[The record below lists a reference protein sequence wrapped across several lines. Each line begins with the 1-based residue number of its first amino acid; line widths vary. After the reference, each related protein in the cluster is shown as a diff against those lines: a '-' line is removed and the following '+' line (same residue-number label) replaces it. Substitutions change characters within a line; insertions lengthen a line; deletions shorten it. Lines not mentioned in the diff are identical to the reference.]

1 MVIPSSSLG
10 GIEMERP
17 RCLDPEAIIPI
28 SRGTTTV
35 FKTGTWSAKRPVHME
50 KVSPCRTGCPNGN
63 PIAKAL
69 LKASE
74 GDMDGALSAFLTENP
89 LPGVCGRVC
98 GHPCE
103 TDCNRGQWDG
113 AVGIRPLE
121 RYCSD
126 YGQAEPGILTRA
138 GRGHPV
144 AVVGSGPAGL
154 SAAYHLARMG
164 HPVTLFEAEKEL
176 GGPLRWSIPEYRLP
190 ARVLNRDLGR
200 ILSLSIEVRTGTR
213 VRGPMLEALCKDYE
227 AVFLATGASKS
238 KTLDVSGSGLAGLL
252 LGVDFLR
259 DVRTGQLDLL
269 KGKVVVIGGGNVAI
283 DAALSVRRLGAA
295 VVEIIS
301 LETWDEM
308 PAQDEE
314 RKIALDEGIAFHDGW
329 GPTRIEEKAGRVVGV
344 AFKKCLTV
352 FDQYG
357 RFSPSFDERTT
368 MRREA
373 DWVIAAIG
381 QTTDLSFLE
390 DSCLGGGNGDS
401 ILSVRGQTL
410 ETHHRGLFA
419 GGDLVTGPRS
429 VVEAVASGKR
439 AALAVHLQTQGV
451 GFEGEEHKLLLG
463 NGPSFSI
470 EALFHPSADW
480 DPHTVVRFEDLE
492 PLFLD
497 HRDRVATPLL
507 GTEERK
513 RNFDEIAKTLSRG
526 DAVMEAK
533 RCFFCGLCT
542 GCDRCFLYCPE
553 VCLRP
558 PGDGQVKYQ
567 TDPEYCKGC
576 AVCAS
581 VCTRGVMTMGEER

>member
-17 RCLDPEAIIPI
+17 RCIDPEAIIPI
-28 SRGTTTV
+28 SRGTTSV
-35 FKTGTWSAKRPVHME
+35 FKTGTWSRKRPVHME

-63 PIAKAL
+63 PIPEAL
-69 LKASE
+69 LRASE
-74 GDMDGALSAFLTENP
+74 GEMDGALSAFLMENP

-103 TDCNRGQWDG
+103 PVCNRGEWDG
-113 AVGIRPLE
+113 DVSIRALE
-121 RYCSD
+121 RGCSD
-126 YGQAEPGILTRA
+126 YGQAVPEILTRA
-138 GRGHPV
+138 GRDHPV

-176 GGPLRWSIPEYRLP
+176 GGPLRWSIPAYRLP
-190 ARVLNRDLGR
+190 GRVLDRDLGR
-200 ILSLSIEVRTGTR
+200 ILTLPIEVRTGTW
-213 VRGPMLEALCKDYE
+213 VRGPMLEVLCRDYE

-238 KTLDVSGSGLAGLL
+238 KSLEVPGSELEGLR

-259 DVRTGQLDLL
+259 DVRSGKLNFL
-269 KGKVVVIGGGNVAI
+269 KGRVLVIGGGNVAM
-283 DAALSVRRLGAA
+283 DAALSGRRLGAE

-314 RKIALDEGIAFHDGW
+314 RKIARDEGIIFHNGW
-329 GPTRIEEKAGRVVGV
+329 GPTRIEERAGRVVGV

-352 FDQYG
+352 FDQDG
-357 RFSPSFDERTT
+357 QFSPSFDERTA

-373 DWVIAAIG
+373 DWVIAAVG
-381 QTTDLSFLE
+381 QTADLSFLE
-390 DSCLGGGNGDS
+390 GSRLGGGNGDF
-401 ILSVRGQTL
+401 ILNVREQTL
-410 ETHHRGLFA
+410 ETNHRRLFA

-439 AALAVHLQTQGV
+439 AALAIHLNTQGV
-451 GFEGEEHKLLLG
+451 GFDGEERKVLLG

-470 EALFHPSADW
+470 EAVFHPPADW
-480 DPHTVVRFEDLE
+480 DPHHVVRFEDLE

-497 HRDRVATPLL
+497 HRDRVATPFL
-507 GTEERK
+507 GTEKRK
-513 RNFDEIAKTLSRG
+513 RSFDEIALTLSRG
-526 DAVMEAK
+526 DAVTEAK

-553 VCLRP
+553 VCVMP
-558 PGDGQVKYQ
+558 PEAGQVKYQ
-567 TDPEYCKGC
+567 ADPEFCKGC
-576 AVCAS
+576 EVCAS
-581 VCTRGVMTMGEER
+581 VCPRGVMTMGEEK